1 MAKTFRNS
9 PGGGRK
15 WRRRRDSRENDE
27 QREGFCVSRRDKAK
41 LNVGGARSDVK
52 WRRGWEGP
60 TLSDVWRAQ
69 VRRPLTS
76 GARWSDVLFWVT
88 SGYFLTDVK

>member
-27 QREGFCVSRRDKAK
+27 QREGFCVLRRDKAK
-41 LNVGGARSDVK
+41 LNVGGVMSDVK
-52 WRRGWEGP
+52 
-60 TLSDVWRAQ
+60 
-69 VRRPLTS
+69 
-76 GARWSDVLFWVT
+76 
-88 SGYFLTDVK
+88 